1 MNKVGVLG
9 ATSLVG
15 SCLLPLLVQSGWQV
29 IAYSREAT
37 TKTEDGVEWR
47 STASLMASPDDQSTD
62 ISMWISVAPLWV
74 LPDYFDVLAAHAVRR
89 IVALSSTSRVTKD
102 DSSNRKEQAVSH
114 RLADAET
121 RLQAWAQNRDVAWVI
136 LSPTMIYGLGQDKN
150 ISEIARFIRR
160 FGFFPLFGKAQ
171 GLRQPVHVQDVAS
184 ACMAALQA
192 PNAANHAY
200 NLSGGE
206 ALPYR
211 DLVLRIFSA
220 LGRSPRLLSVPLPV
234 FRAALA
240 LLRCL
245 PRYRHWSVAMAE
257 RMNRNLVFDH
267 SAATRDFAFEPR
279 PFELSAEDLPKD

>member
-1 MNKVGVLG
+1 M
-9 ATSLVG
+9 A
-15 SCLLPLLVQSGWQV
+15 LPD
-29 IAYSREAT
+29 YPT
-37 TKTEDGVEWR
+37 
-47 STASLMASPDDQSTD
+47 TD

-74 LPDYFDVLAAHAVRR
+74 LPDYFDVLAAQGVQR

-102 DSSNRKEQAVSH
+102 DSSNQKEQAVSH
-114 RLADAET
+114 RLADAEL
-121 RLQAWAQNRDVAWVI
+121 RVQAWAQNRGVEWVI

-211 DLVLRIFSA
+211 NLVIRIFSA
-220 LGRSPRLLSVPLPV
+220 LGRSPRLLSVPLPI
-234 FRAALA
+234 FRVALA

-257 RMNRNLVFDH
+257 RMNRDLVFDH
-267 SAATRDFAFEPR
+267 SAATRDLAFKPR
-279 PFELSAEDLPKD
+279 PFELSAEDLPRS